1 MPVQI
6 GRRVGPPHRTSFA
19 EMPLGHVNRSVRR
32 LFGVRIVVSTILR
45 YRTTR
50 THKVMHEAIPVRV
63 GQIGI
68 CLAP

>member
-1 MPVQI
+1 
-6 GRRVGPPHRTSFA
+6 
-19 EMPLGHVNRSVRR
+19 MPLGHVNRSVRR